1 MKKESS
7 RNLEHRRDTVKQS
20 YAILSVLLAGLMT
33 LSCAKEKEKE
43 VVPPAEFYLV
53 IDTSGSMASGTMKR
67 VKEKLP
73 ALLESARE
81 GDRIHLLQFDEK
93 PQTIGEYTIRSAED
107 HRTVEKAILDLKPSG
122 AYTDIKQL
130 IAYLK
135 ENTRSTNSSA
145 KQYIVVLSDGIDD
158 PRPGRKSRKDRVELK
173 EYEATEKLPVQEPYI
188 FYVHLGDKTSVA
200 AEEGLKEDLKDLST
214 EVKVVKPID
223 AADAGLDEVK
233 KDIEATR
240 PPAETPWW
248 QALWAKAKALPLWVW
263 GCVAA
268 ALLLLLL
275 LLRRAFR
282 TIKPLEGIL
291 SFYEATEHPS
301 MAREVNLH
309 KFRRDDLTIGSQAG
323 AVIRIKDS
331 AFPAQIRLKA
341 KRSGKD
347 FLFGFAKKDLQRM
360 EFLVQKKRG
369 FISSG
374 DRFRIAN
381 YTFEYSHGTKK

>member
-1 MKKESS
+1 
-7 RNLEHRRDTVKQS
+7 L
-20 YAILSVLLAGLMT
+20 LLAGFIV
-33 LSCAKEKEKE
+33 LSCQEEKAKE
-43 VVPPAEFYLV
+43 VVPPADFYLV

-73 ALLESARE
+73 ALLDSARE

-93 PQTIGEYTIRSAED
+93 PHAIGEYTIRTAED
-107 HRTVEKAILDLKPSG
+107 RRAVEKAILDLKPSG

-135 ENTRSTNSSA
+135 ANTRSTNQA
-145 KQYIVVLSDGIDD
+145 EKQYIVVLSDGIDD

-173 EYEATEKLPVQEPYI
+173 EYEAPEKLAVQEPYI
-188 FYVHLGDKTSVA
+188 FYVYLGEGTSA
-200 AEEGLKEDLKDLST
+200 TAEEGLKEDLKDLSS
-214 EVKVVKPID
+214 EVKVVKPTGT
-223 AADAGLDEVK
+223 ADTGLEEVK
-233 KDIEATR
+233 KDIEASR
-240 PPAETPWW
+240 PSAEIPWW
-248 QALWAKAKALPLWVW
+248 QNLWQKAKALPLWVW
-263 GCVAA
+263 GVVAA

-291 SFYEATEHPS
+291 AFYEASEHPS

-323 AVIRIKDS
+323 AVVRIKDK

-347 FLFGFAKKDLQRM
+347 FLFGLAKKDLQRM

>member
-1 MKKESS
+1 M
-7 RNLEHRRDTVKQS
+7 KQS
-20 YAILSVLLAGLMT
+20 YTILSVLLAGLLT
-33 LSCAKEKEKE
+33 LSCAEDREKE

-81 GDRIHLLQFDEK
+81 GDRIHLIKFDEK
-93 PQTIGEYTIRSAED
+93 SQKIGEYTIRSVED
-107 HRTVEKAILDLKPSG
+107 RRTVEKVILDLRPLG

-135 ENTRSTNSSA
+135 ENTRLPNSSA

-158 PRPGRKSRKDRVELK
+158 PRPGRKSRRDRVELK
-173 EYEATEKLPVQEPYI
+173 DYEATEKLPVQEPFIYYI
-188 FYVHLGDKTSVA
+188 HLGDKTSVA
-200 AEEGLKEDLKDLST
+200 AEEGMKEDLKDLSSN
-214 EVKVVKPID
+214 VKVVKPTD
-223 AADAGLDEVK
+223 AADAGLEEVR

-240 PPAETPWW
+240 PPAGTPWW
-248 QALWAKAKALPLWVW
+248 LALWVKAKALPLWVW
-263 GCVAA
+263 GCIAS
-268 ALLLLLL
+268 ALLLLMLL
-275 LLRRAFR
+275 ILRAFR

-301 MAREVNLH
+301 MARKVNLH
-309 KFRRDDLTIGSQAG
+309 KFNRDDLTIGSQAG

-331 AFPAQIRLKA
+331 AFPALIRLKG

-347 FLFGFAKKDLQRM
+347 FLFGIAKKDLQRI